1 MTAIIITEEAKLRAL
16 IQEELSKAIPTHITQ
31 KEEID
36 SITLDSAIIYLEE
49 QGYPVSKAKMYKLT
63 SSEEIPCRKFG
74 QKLVFS
80 RKDLLF
86 WAEAQS
92 KPKNSK
98 LEAIKTLA
106 ESAKRKIKL

>member
-1 MTAIIITEEAKLRAL
+1 MSTIIITEEAKLRSL
-16 IQEELSKAIPTHITQ
+16 IQEEVAKVMPTQ
-31 KEEID
+31 SNKKEEID
-36 SITLDSAIIYLEE
+36 SITLDGAISYLEE

-80 RKDLLF
+80 RKNLLH
-86 WAEAQS
+86 WAETQS

-98 LEAIKTLA
+98 LEAIQTLA
-106 ESAKRKIKL
+106 ESAKHKLKH